1 MEKETSVEEASMEKD
16 DYVLYYQVGYGVI
29 AAGIVT
35 DNVAENLDREER
47 CRRVNLLTDVIRC
60 EEDICAI
67 SPRELEELLGH
78 GFFYANTIKRPYLS
92 IKEAKLITKKLQE
105 KYQEKREEKECDLKN

>member
-1 MEKETSVEEASMEKD
+1 MDWLKKD

-35 DNVAENLDREER
+35 DNVAENLDGEER
-47 CRRVNLLTDVIRC
+47 CRRVNLLTDMIWC

-92 IKEAKLITKKLQE
+92 EDEAKLVVQKLQE
-105 KYQEKREEKECDLKN
+105 KYQEKRKEKECDLKN